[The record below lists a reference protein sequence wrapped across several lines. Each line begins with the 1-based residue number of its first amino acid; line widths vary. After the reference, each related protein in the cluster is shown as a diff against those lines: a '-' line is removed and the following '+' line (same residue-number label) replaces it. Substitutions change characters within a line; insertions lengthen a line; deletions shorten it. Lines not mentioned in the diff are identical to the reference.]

1 MWLNVFGAVIT
12 LVGCFL
18 LFDSRRLVKKYFN
31 FGEEN
36 DATKGMKI
44 IGFICFFIRTSPRF
58 FYLYYTIKGENI
70 NCEFFVYSL

>member
-1 MWLNVFGAVIT
+1 MWLDVFGAVIV

-44 IGFICFFIRTSPRF
+44 LGFFLMVIGGLMMI
-58 FYLYYTIKGENI
+58 
-70 NCEFFVYSL
+70 

>member
-1 MWLNVFGAVIT
+1 MLKWLKARSKEVRPMWLNVFGAVIA

-36 DATKGMKI
+36 DATKGMKV
-44 IGFICFFIRTSPRF
+44 IGFILIIIGG
-58 FYLYYTIKGENI
+58 LILI
-70 NCEFFVYSL
+70 

>member
-1 MWLNVFGAVIT
+1 MWLDIFGAVIV

-36 DATKGMKI
+36 DATKGMKV
-44 IGFICFFIRTSPRF
+44 IGFILIIVGG
-58 FYLYYTIKGENI
+58 LIMI
-70 NCEFFVYSL
+70 